1 MKRILAVLVLICVLC
16 GCLAGFAACKS
27 SKRPDNVIYVKSMY
41 FGEWEDFNDDYTK
54 FIENKFGVKFT
65 DSKSG
70 VSPAA
75 YDFDNWTKELNSDL
89 AGYNQGKLPDVFEAD
104 IDSLNFYD
112 NYIKLAQKGRIKALP
127 DSVLDENGE
136 YPYLAK
142 MLNNYSDLPYL
153 KYKGKLYGIP
163 IARNIEQTD
172 VPFAPFTYIYRRDIA
187 EKLGVAKENDEYT
200 WSDFV
205 KLLAAFK
212 QNDFKKYGALGDSEW
227 AYPSIANFYKPA
239 SHCFAIEGN
248 QVVNNY
254 TTRGYLDG
262 LNKTKEL
269 KQYYLTQQGVYA
281 GGENRV
287 KDTYLKSQ
295 IGVFYENI
303 TMANYKKIQ
312 KEMGGNGDKYAI
324 MKVRG
329 EEDGKYVLEEQEQWF
344 SMSLISGQ
352 VSDKKLKSILAIMN
366 WLLSPEG
373 TRMALYG
380 IKGQDYTMDE
390 AGNVTLLNKYGSL
403 WYMSKGAYT
412 DYAYNNGARFL
423 RYMVTL
429 GNDLIDKDPLI
440 QNDKKTKE
448 AYDTLQAW
456 TSEMMDAYKHSEL
469 RILGEDTQVKWMQT
483 TYKQEYLSGMQ
494 NKAKSFVL
502 DYAFYGNIKTESDY
516 KKSFSNDTW
525 KKVLDEINAN
535 YKPASN

>member
-16 GCLAGFAACKS
+16 GCLAGVAACS
-27 SKRPDNVIYVKSMY
+27 SKKIPDDVIYVKSMY

-54 FIENKFGVKFT
+54 YIEKTFGVKFT

-89 AGYNQGKLPDVFEAD
+89 AGYSKGKLPDVFEAN
-104 IDSLNFYD
+104 IDSFNFND
-112 NYIKLAQKGRIKALP
+112 NYIDLAKKGRIKALP
-127 DSVLDENGE
+127 DSVFDENGE
-136 YPYLAK
+136 YKYLAK
-142 MLNNYSDLPYL
+142 MLNSYTDLPYL

-163 IARNIEQTD
+163 IARNIEQSD
-172 VPFAPFTYIYRRDIA
+172 VPFAPFTYIYRKDVALR
-187 EKLGVAKENDEYT
+187 LGVANDNDEYT
-200 WSDFV
+200 WGEFV
-205 KLLAAFK
+205 NLLKAFK
-212 QNDFKKYGALGDSEW
+212 QNDFKTYGALGDSEW
-227 AYPSIANFYKPA
+227 AYPTIVNFYKPA

-254 TTRGYLDG
+254 TTQGYLDG

-269 KQYYLTQQGVYA
+269 QSYYLTLQGTYA
-281 GGENRV
+281 GGQNRV
-287 KDTYLKSQ
+287 KDSYLKSQ

-312 KEMGGNGDKYAI
+312 AEMGGNGDKYAI
-324 MKVRG
+324 MKVRS
-329 EEDGKYVLEEQEQWF
+329 EDGKYVLEEQEQWF
-344 SMSLISGQ
+344 SMSLISGK
-352 VSDKKLKSILAIMN
+352 VSDKKLKSILKIMN

-380 IKGQDYTMDE
+380 IEGQDYTMDE

-440 QNDKKTKE
+440 QNDTKTKKT
-448 AYDTLQAW
+448 YDTLQNW
-456 TSEMMDAYKHSEL
+456 TNEMMQAYENKEL
-469 RILGEDTQVKWMQT
+469 RILGEDMQVKWMQT
-483 TYKQEYLSGMQ
+483 ETKQEYLSGMQ
-494 NKAKSFVL
+494 NKAKSYVL
-502 DYAFYGNIKTESDY
+502 DYAFYNNIKTESAY
-516 KKSFSNDTW
+516 KDKFNEKTW
-525 KKVLDEINAN
+525 KTVLKEINDN